1 MRREG
6 SSAAASEAIPTS
18 HIGSRRAPTIRAIST
33 LKKFMS
39 TLATQPG
46 AETVTA
52 APQPGHRTA
61 LRRLMLGAL
70 GIVYGD
76 IGTSPLYTVKQCFN
90 ALGSATPVAI
100 YGVLSLITWALM
112 VVVTLK
118 YVCVIMR
125 ADNRGEGGI
134 LALTALALRSAAAGT
149 RMHWWILAAGLLGAA
164 LFYGDGV
171 ITPAISVLS
180 AIEGLNVAT
189 PLFEP
194 YVIPLTLAILLG
206 LFLVQSHGT
215 ARVGGFFGPVMIV
228 WFLIIGLLGA
238 AEIWQKP
245 DILLALNPYYGV
257 RLLALEPGRGA
268 ALLGAVVLAVTGVEA
283 LYADMGHF
291 GKRSI
296 RYAWLGFVFP
306 ALLLNYFGQGAL
318 LLHNPELR
326 DNPFYHLVPDWGLL
340 PMVVLASAAT
350 VIASQAVISGAF
362 SMTRQAVLLGYM
374 PRFEVRHTSEQQIGQ
389 IYVPKINLFLL
400 VAVAALV
407 IGFRT
412 SDNLGTAY
420 GIAVT
425 GTMSLT
431 TLLALIHA
439 IGIARWNRVVA
450 VLVFGLFLCVDLA
463 FFGSNLLKIEE
474 GGWFP
479 LAIATLIFVT
489 MMTWLRGR
497 EALLAKRWGEALPL
511 ETFLATLKPDRPL
524 RVPGTAVFMVSNDRI
539 VPTPL
544 LHNIKHNKVLHERVV
559 LMKIETEDIPHVAD
573 EQRVEVKH
581 LEHNFHTV
589 TVHYGFMDEPNV
601 PRAMA
606 QMRLMN
612 FRINLLETSF
622 FVGRE
627 KVVIANGGA
636 HGLWGWRKRL
646 FIFLQRTML
655 SATEYFRIPSN
666 RVVEVGGQIE
676 I

>member
-1 MRREG
+1 MSNVVA
-6 SSAAASEAIPTS
+6 SSIAAHP
-18 HIGSRRAPTIRAIST
+18 SRRGSP
-33 LKKFMS
+33 LY
-39 TLATQPG
+39 
-46 AETVTA
+46 
-52 APQPGHRTA
+52 
-61 LRRLMLGAL
+61 RLMLGAM
-70 GIVYGD
+70 GVVYGD

-90 ALGSATPVAI
+90 ALGGATPLAI

-112 VVVTLK
+112 LVVTLK

-134 LALTALALRSAAAGT
+134 LALTALALRSAASGT
-149 RMHWWILAAGLLGAA
+149 RFHWWILAAGLLGAA

-206 LFLVQSHGT
+206 LFLVQWRGT
-215 ARVGGFFGPVMIV
+215 ARVGGLFGPITVI
-228 WFLIIGLLGA
+228 WFLTIGFLGA
-238 AEIWQKP
+238 TEIWQQP
-245 DILLALNPYYGV
+245 DILLALNPLYGA
-257 RLLALEPGRGA
+257 RLLAYEPARGA
-268 ALLGAVVLAVTGVEA
+268 ALLGAVVLAVTGVET

-291 GKRSI
+291 GKRAI
-296 RYAWLGFVFP
+296 RLAWLGFVFP

-318 LLHNPELR
+318 LLHDQSAL
-326 DNPFYHLVPDWGLL
+326 DNPFYHLVPAWGLY

-362 SMTRQAVLLGYM
+362 SMTRQAVLLGYL
-374 PRFEVRHTSEQQIGQ
+374 PRFEVRHTSEHEIGQ

-431 TLLALIHA
+431 TMLALIHA
-439 IGIARWNRVVA
+439 IGIAGWNRMTA
-450 VLVFGLFLCVDLA
+450 VLAFGLFLCVDLA
-463 FFGSNLLKIEE
+463 FFGANMFKIEE

-479 LAIATLIFVT
+479 LSVAAVIFVI
-489 MMTWLRGR
+489 MLTWLRGR
-497 EALLAKRWGEALPL
+497 ETLLAKRWGEALPL
-511 ETFLATLKPDRPL
+511 ETFLAALKPDRPL
-524 RVPGTAVFMVSNDRI
+524 RVPGTAVFMVPNDRI
-539 VPTPL
+539 VPSAL

-559 LMKIETEDIPHVAD
+559 LMRIETEDIPHVPD
-573 EQRVEVKH
+573 ERRIEVKH
-581 LEHNFHTV
+581 LDHNFHTV
-589 TVHYGFMDEPNV
+589 SVRYGFMDEPNV

-606 QMRLMN
+606 QLRLMQ
-612 FRINLLETSF
+612 FRFNLLETSF

-627 KVVIANGGA
+627 KVVVRKDRRGIAT
-636 HGLWGWRKRL
+636 WRMRL
-646 FIFLQRTML
+646 FVFLQRTML

-666 RVVEVGGQIE
+666 RVVELGGQIE

>member
-1 MRREG
+1 MSNVVA
-6 SSAAASEAIPTS
+6 SSIAAHP
-18 HIGSRRAPTIRAIST
+18 SRRGSP
-33 LKKFMS
+33 LY
-39 TLATQPG
+39 
-46 AETVTA
+46 
-52 APQPGHRTA
+52 
-61 LRRLMLGAL
+61 RLMLGAM
-70 GIVYGD
+70 GVVYGD

-90 ALGSATPVAI
+90 ALGGATPLAI

-112 VVVTLK
+112 LVVTLK

-134 LALTALALRSAAAGT
+134 LALTALALRSAASGT
-149 RMHWWILAAGLLGAA
+149 RFHWWILAAGLLGAA

-206 LFLVQSHGT
+206 LFLVQWRGT
-215 ARVGGFFGPVMIV
+215 ARVGGLFGPITVI
-228 WFLIIGLLGA
+228 WFLTIGFLGA
-238 AEIWQKP
+238 TEIWQQP
-245 DILLALNPYYGV
+245 DILLALNPLYGA
-257 RLLALEPGRGA
+257 RLLAYEPARGA
-268 ALLGAVVLAVTGVEA
+268 ALLGAVVLAVTGVET

-291 GKRSI
+291 GKRAI
-296 RYAWLGFVFP
+296 RLAWLGFVFP

-318 LLHNPELR
+318 LLHDQSAL
-326 DNPFYHLVPDWGLL
+326 DNPFYHLVPAWGLY

-362 SMTRQAVLLGYM
+362 SMTRQAVLLGYL
-374 PRFEVRHTSEQQIGQ
+374 PRFEVRHTSEHEIGQ

-431 TLLALIHA
+431 TMLALIHA
-439 IGIARWNRVVA
+439 IGIAGWNRMIA
-450 VLVFGLFLCVDLA
+450 VLAFGLFLCVDLA
-463 FFGSNLLKIEE
+463 FFGANMFKIEE

-479 LAIATLIFVT
+479 LSVAAVIFAIML
-489 MMTWLRGR
+489 TWLRGR
-497 EALLAKRWGEALPL
+497 ETLLAKRWGEALPL
-511 ETFLATLKPDRPL
+511 ETFLAALKPDRPL
-524 RVPGTAVFMVSNDRI
+524 RVPGTAVFMVPNDRI
-539 VPTPL
+539 VPSAL

-559 LMKIETEDIPHVAD
+559 LMKIETEDIPHVPD
-573 EQRVEVKH
+573 ERRIEVKH
-581 LEHNFHTV
+581 LDHNFHTV
-589 TVHYGFMDEPNV
+589 SVRYGFMDEPNV

-606 QMRLMN
+606 QLRLMQ
-612 FRINLLETSF
+612 FRFNLLETSF

-627 KVVIANGGA
+627 KVVVRKDRRGIAT
-636 HGLWGWRKRL
+636 WRMRL
-646 FIFLQRTML
+646 FVFLQRTML

-666 RVVEVGGQIE
+666 RVVELGGQIE